1 MTDEKL
7 VFQAVMDE
15 HKGHSQNVRDETREA
30 RESWQRTSKP
40 FTKETMSHMYLENF
54 IQKEIIIDSH

>member
-30 RESWQRTSKP
+30 RESRERKVKHSQ
-40 FTKETMSHMYLENF
+40 ETYVY
-54 IQKEIIIDSH
+54 QYVP